1 MAYRS
6 SKLDRERRRYVSRR
20 RKVCKFC
27 ENDINYIDYKNVQML
42 LPYIPERGKIL
53 PKRISGVCSKH
64 QRMLSKAIK
73 RARHI
78 ALLPYRLDPSDER

>member
-6 SKLDRERRRYVSRR
+6 SKLDRERRRYVFRR

-78 ALLPYRLDPSDER
+78 ALLPYTTD

>member
-1 MAYRS
+1 MAYKSNRV
-6 SKLDRERRRYVSRR
+6 DRDRKRYVFRR

-27 ENDINYIDYKNVQML
+27 ENKINYIDYKNVQML

-78 ALLPYRLDPSDER
+78 ALIPYTTD

>member
-1 MAYRS
+1 MAYKS
-6 SKLDRERRRYVSRR
+6 SRMERDRKRYVFRR

-27 ENDINYIDYKNVQML
+27 ENKINYIDYKNVQML

-78 ALLPYRLDPSDER
+78 ALIPYTTD

>member
-1 MAYRS
+1 MER
-6 SKLDRERRRYVSRR
+6 DRKRYVFRR

-27 ENDINYIDYKNVQML
+27 ENKINYIDYKNVQML

-78 ALLPYRLDPSDER
+78 ALIPYTTD

>member
-1 MAYRS
+1 MAYKS
-6 SKLDRERRRYVSRR
+6 SRMDRDRKRYVFRR

-27 ENDINYIDYKNVQML
+27 ENKINYIDYKNVQML

-78 ALLPYRLDPSDER
+78 ALIPFTTD

>member
-1 MAYRS
+1 MAYRNRS
-6 SKLDRERRRYVSRR
+6 SKLDRERRRYVFRR
-20 RKVCKFC
+20 RKFCKFC
-27 ENDINYIDYKNVQML
+27 ENNINYIDYKNVQIL

-78 ALLPYRLDPSDER
+78 ALLPYTTD

>member
-1 MAYRS
+1 MAYKRS
-6 SKLDRERRRYVSRR
+6 RMERDRKRYVFRR

-27 ENDINYIDYKNVQML
+27 ENKIDYIDYKNVQML

-78 ALLPYRLDPSDER
+78 ALIPYTTD

>member
-1 MAYRS
+1 MAPKISRNDRMLKRFVYRR
-6 SKLDRERRRYVSRR
+6 K
-20 RKVCKFC
+20 KVCKFC
-27 ENDINYIDYKNVQML
+27 ENKIEDIDYKNVQML

-64 QRMLSKAIK
+64 QRKLATAIK

-78 ALLPYRLDPSDER
+78 ALLPYATD

>member
-1 MAYRS
+1 
-6 SKLDRERRRYVSRR
+6 
-20 RKVCKFC
+20 
-27 ENDINYIDYKNVQML
+27 VQIL

-78 ALLPYRLDPSDER
+78 ALLPYTTD

>member
-1 MAYRS
+1 MAYKS
-6 SKLDRERRRYVSRR
+6 SRMDRDRKRYVFRR

-27 ENDINYIDYKNVQML
+27 ENKINYIDYKNVQML

-78 ALLPYRLDPSDER
+78 ALIPYTTD